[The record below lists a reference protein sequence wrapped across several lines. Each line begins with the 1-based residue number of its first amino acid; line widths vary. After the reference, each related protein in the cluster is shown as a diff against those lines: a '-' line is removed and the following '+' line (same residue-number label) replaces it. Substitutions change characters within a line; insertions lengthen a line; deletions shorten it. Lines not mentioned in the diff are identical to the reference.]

1 MNCYEHC
8 SLCAFQT
15 RTIQSGT
22 LCGLTGEKP
31 QFTTKCPTIEFDE
44 KLISAIKQVNIEL
57 RLVQNSRRLAI
68 FHLVKYLAISFGL
81 IAFTFGFALYTLEKY
96 RVSFFVLEIVAV
108 SIPIIPFAFAGINKY
123 RTKLPVAQKKKD
135 TLDDVLKC
143 YDLEYDIE
151 IQLGKKIHGVQE
163 VHVNLST
170 MFQVP

>member
-15 RTIQSGT
+15 LSIEHGT

-68 FHLVKYLAISFGL
+68 FHLVKYLTISLGL
-81 IAFTFGFALYTLEKY
+81 IAFAVWFALYPLEKY
-96 RVSFFVLEIVAV
+96 GVSFLYIGIIGVA
-108 SIPIIPFAFAGINKY
+108 ILIIPFAFAGLNQY
-123 RTKLPVAQKKKD
+123 RTKLPVAVKKKT

-151 IQLGKKIHGVQE
+151 IQLGKKIHGVQD
-163 VHVNLST
+163 VHVILST